1 MALTFVDRHWYRL
14 SWLSV
19 LLTPAAVL
27 FGGIVAVR
35 RGLYSSGVLSS
46 QHMPVPVVIV
56 GNIVAGGTGKTPLVL
71 WLCEYLAEHGYTPG
85 IVSRGYG
92 GSGQTM
98 EVAGTSASLAGD
110 EPALLAQRSRRPVWI
125 GRDRA
130 GAARALLGAHP
141 QCDVIVADDGLQHYA
156 LARDVEIAV
165 VDASRGNGNGLLLP
179 AGPLRER
186 AGRLDQVDA
195 IVLTAGG
202 APTSAKTFAM
212 SLEGNTFRNL
222 LNPQFHQEASAF
234 QGKRLHAIAGI
245 GNPARFFDH
254 LQALGLGFTAHAFAD
269 HHDYSPSDLDF
280 AGADAILMT
289 EKDAIKC
296 QRFARENHW
305 VLPVDAHVD
314 AALGQ
319 LVLDKL
325 RRLAPGKN

>member
-1 MALTFVDRHWYRL
+1 
-14 SWLSV
+14 
-19 LLTPAAVL
+19 
-27 FGGIVAVR
+27 VR
-35 RGLYSSGVLSS
+35 RGLYANGVLTP
-46 QHMPVPVVIV
+46 QRMPVPVVIV

-71 WLCEYLAEHGYTPG
+71 WLCEYLADHGYKPG

-98 EVAGTSASLAGD
+98 QVASTSASVTGD
-110 EPALLAQRSRRPVWI
+110 EPALLAQRSRCPVWI
-125 GRDRA
+125 GRDRPA
-130 GAARALLGAHP
+130 AARALLAANP
-141 QCDVIVADDGLQHYA
+141 QCNVIVADDGLQHYR

-186 AGRLDQVDA
+186 AGRLSQVDA
-195 IVLTAGG
+195 IVMTGGG
-202 APTSAKTFAM
+202 APLDAKTFAM
-212 SLEGNTFRNL
+212 TLEGKTFRNL

-234 QGKRLHAIAGI
+234 QGRRLHAVAGI
-245 GNPARFFDH
+245 GNPTRFFDQ
-254 LQALGLGFTAHAFAD
+254 LQALGLSFTAHAFAD
-269 HHDYSPSDLDF
+269 HHDYSPSDLEF

-314 AALGQ
+314 SAFGQ

-325 RRLAPGKN
+325 GRFVPPKN